1 MASIVIAITDVYVRR
16 SITLARVTM
25 HPNQLSDSDVA
36 VLLEFFQL
44 YLLIIVILL
53 LLRSPES
60 VIASTMAS
68 IVIAITDVYVRRNNR
83 SHQLVCKHTTDGFC
97 YFF

>member
-16 SITLARVTM
+16 NTLTRVTM
-25 HPNQLSDSDVA
+25 HPNQLTDSDVA
-36 VLLEFFQL
+36 VLLEFIQL
-44 YLLIIVILL
+44 FGLVIVILL

-60 VIASTMAS
+60 VIASTMAN

-83 SHQLVCKHTTDGFC
+83 SHQLVCKHTADGFC